1 MARLITT
8 LATAVALGM
17 TVVLPIYPEGID
29 PLIAAFLGMCAIA
42 GVFGLG
48 DRKARYELAIMAPWG
63 AAIVLGILVGSIHH
77 GESQQA
83 IEDAL
88 PYALFVLGLVAGRG
102 VSRPRL
108 VLRVALVACVIDS
121 VVSLWLMESFAPG
134 VRSTYTYYKIT
145 AGLPLVGLYVAAVL
159 RATPPAGATRHA
171 GHWLV
176 HAAIVVVMIAG
187 IVLSVTRGMVLGWL
201 LGIVVTSYVRKPSQA
216 LMGLVV
222 VLVAILVYSSAVA
235 EIGVEYL
242 RLGQESTIEGRF
254 REVEEAW
261 EGFVAAPMFGQGLGA
276 TVDVDGFRK
285 AFVHNMAAYQLW
297 KFGLVG
303 NALLVVPLFALV
315 RELGPAPRHLRA
327 FALGGGASV
336 LAYLVTCAAYKTYYL
351 VWVLGAVVGLSLTY
365 FENLRARERSAAL
378 RAREAQ
384 SAVPSSE

>member
-8 LATAVALGM
+8 FATAVALGM

-29 PLIAAFLGMCAIA
+29 PTIAAFLGICAIA
-42 GVFGLG
+42 GMFGLG

-63 AAIVLGILVGSIHH
+63 VAVLLGILVGSIHH

-83 IEDAL
+83 VEDAL

-102 VSRPRL
+102 VGHPRM
-108 VLRVALVACVIDS
+108 VLQIALFACVIDS
-121 VVSLWLMESFAPG
+121 VVSMWLMESFAPG

-145 AGLPLVGLYVAAVL
+145 AGLPLVGIYLAGLL
-159 RATPPAGATRHA
+159 RETRPPGDRKRTRA
-171 GHWLV
+171 WLV
-176 HAAIVVVMIAG
+176 HALLVAVMVAG
-187 IVLSVTRGMVLGWL
+187 IVFSVTRGMLLGWFI
-201 LGIVVTSYVRKPSQA
+201 GIVVASYVRKPSHA
-216 LMGLVV
+216 LMGLT
-222 VLVAILVYSSAVA
+222 VLLVGLLIYSSAVA
-235 EIGVEYL
+235 ELGTEYL

-276 TVDVDGFRK
+276 TIDVDGFHK

-303 NALLVVPLFALV
+303 NALMVVPLFALV
-315 RELGPAPRHLRA
+315 REVGPAARRLRA
-327 FALGGGASV
+327 LALGGGASM

-351 VWVLGAVVGLSLTY
+351 VWVLGAVVGASLSY
-365 FENLRARERSAAL
+365 FELLRARERAAAQ
-378 RAREAQ
+378 RAA
-384 SAVPSSE
+384 AD